1 MDACVCRGRTGGHR
15 PSARAVGGV
24 SRAGV
29 GLTTGGTGCL
39 SRRPAP
45 APPPTSHDAAHHGGG
60 SAAAGAR
67 GSAERLPLL
76 LLRGGGAGRRA
87 GGKDGVSEVGAVGAD
102 QEPG

>member
-1 MDACVCRGRTGGHR
+1 MHVGVCRGRTGGHR
-15 PSARAVGGV
+15 PSSRAVGGA
-24 SRAGV
+24 SRASV
-29 GLTTGGTGCL
+29 ELTTGGTGCL

-45 APPPTSHDAAHHGGG
+45 RPTSHDAAHHGGG

-76 LLRGGGAGRRA
+76 LLRGGGAGRRT